1 MAPDPSPSPV
11 LRLDGVTVVRGG
23 TTVLHDISWCVG
35 GGERWVVLGP
45 NGSGKTTIVDLAAG
59 YLFPSSGTVEVLGG
73 TLGRVDVRA
82 RRARLGLT
90 SADLSKQLRPDVAAV
105 EVVMSGRHGALE
117 TWWHDY
123 GAADRE
129 RARLLL
135 EQGGVARLADH
146 PYRTLSEGERQQVL
160 LARALVAEPELLL
173 LDEPNAG
180 LDMGA
185 RESLVHRLGRL
196 AADPSSPPMVL
207 VTHHVEEIPAGFTH
221 ALLLRAGRVL
231 AAGPIGAVLGD
242 AALSECFGLPLQV
255 VRHGDRWSCHAV

>member
-1 MAPDPSPSPV
+1 MDARPV
-11 LRLDGVTVVRGG
+11 LRLDRVTVVRGA
-23 TTVLHDISWCVG
+23 TTVLHDLSWCVG
-35 GGERWVVLGP
+35 SGERWVLLGP

-59 YLFPSSGTVEVLGG
+59 YLFPSGGTVEVLGAR
-73 TLGRVDVRA
+73 LGQVDVRSL
-82 RRARLGLT
+82 RPRLGLT
-90 SADLSKQLRPDVAAV
+90 SADLSKQLRPDVTAV
-105 EVVMSGRHGALE
+105 DVVMSGRHGALE

-123 GAADRE
+123 GPADRE
-129 RARLLL
+129 RALLLL
-135 EQGGVARLADH
+135 ERGGVARLADH

-207 VTHHVEEIPAGFTH
+207 VTHHVEEVPAAFTH
-221 ALLLRAGRVL
+221 GLLLRAGRVL
-231 AAGPIGAVLGD
+231 AAGPLDEVLGD
-242 AALSECFGLPLQV
+242 AVLSECFGLRLEV
-255 VRHGDRWSCHAV
+255 VRHGARWSCHAV

>member
-1 MAPDPSPSPV
+1 MDARPV
-11 LRLDGVTVVRGG
+11 LRLDRVTVVRGG
-23 TTVLHDISWCVG
+23 TTVLHEVDWCVRT
-35 GGERWVVLGP
+35 GERWVVLGP

-59 YLFPSSGTVEVLGG
+59 YLFPSDGAVEVLGG

-82 RRARLGLT
+82 LRARLGLT

-105 EVVMSGRHGALE
+105 DVVMSGRNGALE

-123 GAADRE
+123 GPADRE
-129 RARLLL
+129 RALLLL
-135 EQGGVARLADH
+135 EQAGVARLADH

-160 LARALVAEPELLL
+160 LARALVAEPGLLL

-196 AADPSSPPMVL
+196 AADRSSPPTVL

-221 ALLLRAGRVL
+221 GLLLRAGRVL
-231 AAGPIGAVLGD
+231 AAGPLTSVLGD
-242 AALSECFGLPLQV
+242 AALSDCFGLPLQV
-255 VRHGDRWSCHAV
+255 VRHGARWSCHAV